1 MKIRMLFSALFLTA
15 ATGLVQAG
23 EYSVSGVHNCCG
35 ACAKGITE
43 ALSKV
48 EGVTEI
54 NAKAKETKIS
64 FTAPDDMTA
73 RKAIGA
79 LGRAGFH
86 GTVTGGKVKYRDNSG
101 VEAGKVKSLELVGT
115 HNCCPG
121 CANAIKDI
129 LAKVEGVENHT
140 LDKNS
145 VTLEG
150 DFDGLAVVK
159 ALNEGGFHVRKKG
172 ATPANKK
179 KDQ

>member
-1 MKIRMLFSALFLTA
+1 MKVRLLLSVCFLITTA
-15 ATGLVQAG
+15 GLIQAG

-64 FTAPDDMTA
+64 FTAPDDKTA

-86 GTVTGGKVKYRDNSG
+86 GTVEGGKVKYRDNSG

-140 LDKNS
+140 LDNKS

-172 ATPANKK
+172 AAAANKK